1 MSLMKRNFKKAS
13 FRCSVQILMLLF
25 CILVFTPRALAD
37 EINCQW
43 LVNEPVK
50 ENPTEKYKKGYCYIQ
65 LGRFEEGV
73 TMLGGLESELPLIAD
88 NVLYYRGVGEN
99 GAGKIASAAEV
110 FNKIVKDYPDTG
122 LRKNTLMRLAEIYS
136 LTRDYEKAEKVYRS
150 LYADESDDQAKAVL
164 LNRLGESLEKQKKY
178 ADALRTYKELWVEFP
193 ESSYSHT
200 AFNKVFQIG
209 AGQGIPSVTTESEYL
224 KRAERLFK
232 LYKWGAAI
240 ENFERT
246 SQATDV
252 RLKIA
257 VSKFRLGSLDE
268 ASRILSQ
275 MASADSLYW
284 TAKISSKR
292 GRDDEAS
299 ETYHRI
305 YLFYP
310 QSPLAPEALYNA
322 ARLYQINSNFAKAI
336 DLFDLLLRKY
346 PKSDFAE
353 DGAWN
358 LGWIYYKSAKY
369 REALATFSA
378 FASSDSPF
386 NSSRAAYWKA
396 RILEKQGRKAEASAI
411 YESLSRST
419 IPSYYSYLASKK
431 SGFVQR
437 VSSSSPIPGA
447 ESISQRSNWRR
458 QRAEFLIGLGILED
472 AALEIKKMEEEST
485 GLLESVNV
493 SVLYAKVDDF
503 YNSIRVADG
512 VGLPLAN
519 RLSYPQGFDNIVK
532 GFSAK
537 YNVDEFIV
545 YSIIREESRFKK
557 NAVSPANAVGLMQLI
572 PSTGRSTAGEVGI
585 SGYNSDMLY
594 VPRINI
600 ELGIAYFKKVL
611 ELFSGRVHLA
621 LASYNAGPN
630 NAAKWVVRFPNTD
643 VDEFVEEIPFQETR
657 NYVRRVL
664 RSYGAYRAIYDN
676 EIL

>member
-1 MSLMKRNFKKAS
+1 MVL
-13 FRCSVQILMLLF
+13 V
-25 CILVFTPRALAD
+25 CISVFTLRAVAD

-43 LVNEPVK
+43 LVNEPLK
-50 ENPTEKYKKGYCYIQ
+50 EIATEKYKKGYCYIQ
-65 LGRFEEGV
+65 LGRFQEGV
-73 TMLGGLESELPLIAD
+73 AMLSGLETELPLIAD

-99 GAGKIASAAEV
+99 GARKIGSAAEL
-110 FNKIVKDYPDTG
+110 FNKILKDYPDTG
-122 LRKNTLMRLAEIYS
+122 LRKNALMRLAEIHS
-136 LTRDYEKAEKVYRS
+136 LMRDYEKAERVYRS
-150 LYADESDDQAKAVL
+150 LYADESEDEAKATL
-164 LNRLGESLEKQKKY
+164 LNRIGESLEKQGKP
-178 ADALRTYKELWVEFP
+178 AEALHVYKELWVEFP
-193 ESSYSHT
+193 ESSYSYT
-200 AFNKVFQIG
+200 AINKAFQIG
-209 AGQGIPSVTTESEYL
+209 AGQGIPFATTESEYL
-224 KRAERLFK
+224 RRAERLFK
-232 LYKWGAAI
+232 LYRWGPAI

-246 SQATDV
+246 SQTTDI

-284 TAKISSKR
+284 TAKINSKR

-299 ETYHRI
+299 EIYHQI
-305 YLFYP
+305 YLLYP

-322 ARLYQINSNFAKAI
+322 ARLYQINSNFTKAI
-336 DLFDLLLRKY
+336 TLFDLLLRKY
-346 PKSDFAE
+346 PRSDFTE

-378 FASSDSPF
+378 FVSSDSTF

-431 SGFVQR
+431 SGFAQR
-437 VSSSSPIPGA
+437 TNSPPQIPGA
-447 ESISQRSNWRR
+447 ESISQRSNWRK
-458 QRAEFLIGLGILED
+458 QRAELLIDLGILED

-485 GLLESVNV
+485 GQLESINV
-493 SVLYAKVDDF
+493 SVLYAKVNDF

-512 VGLPLAN
+512 IGLPLAN

-557 NAVSPANAVGLMQLI
+557 DAVSPANAVGLMQLI
-572 PSTGRSTAGEVGI
+572 PPTGRSTAGEVGI
-585 SGYNSDMLY
+585 SGYNSNMLY

-630 NAAKWVVRFPNTD
+630 NAAKWVVRFPDMD
-643 VDEFVEEIPFQETR
+643 VDEFIEEIPFQETR

-664 RSYGAYRAIYDN
+664 RSYGAYRAIYN
-676 EIL
+676 Q